1 MTDNSPRDARLTA
14 QPRASN
20 IAGMSESV
28 PAASTRFDVTLVEL
42 ESELEALLVK
52 YESLSRAW
60 PKEPHAVARA
70 EIGRKV
76 EDALERIG
84 ELQHAIVTSP
94 ARTLAD
100 AAVKLR
106 RLGALLDGE
115 DPARQLLISALAVVE
130 TAVDVGDVH
139 VDRARG

>member
-1 MTDNSPRDARLTA
+1 
-14 QPRASN
+14 
-20 IAGMSESV
+20 MSEDV
-28 PAASTRFDVTLVEL
+28 PLVEL
-42 ESELEALLVK
+42 ESELEALLVE

-76 EDALERIG
+76 EDALTRIG
-84 ELQHAIVTSP
+84 ELQYAIATSP

-106 RLGALLDGE
+106 RLDALLDGE
-115 DPARQLLISALAVVE
+115 DPARQLLVSALAVVE
-130 TAVDVGDVH
+130 TAVDADDAGVDGSGDEVGSFTH
-139 VDRARG
+139 SRAFLAC

>member
-1 MTDNSPRDARLTA
+1 
-14 QPRASN
+14 
-20 IAGMSESV
+20 MSEGV
-28 PAASTRFDVTLVEL
+28 PAASTRCDVTLAEL
-42 ESELEALLVK
+42 ESELEALLVE
-52 YESLSRAW
+52 YDFLSLAW
-60 PKEPHAVARA
+60 PKEPGAVARA

-84 ELQHAIVTSP
+84 ELQCAIVTSP
-94 ARTLAD
+94 ADTLAD

-130 TAVDVGDVH
+130 TAVNVDDMHVG
-139 VDRARG
+139 RARG

>member
-1 MTDNSPRDARLTA
+1 M
-14 QPRASN
+14 
-20 IAGMSESV
+20 
-28 PAASTRFDVTLVEL
+28 
-42 ESELEALLVK
+42 
-52 YESLSRAW
+52 
-60 PKEPHAVARA
+60 ARA

-84 ELQHAIVTSP
+84 NLQHAIVAFP
-94 ARTLAD
+94 ANTLAD

-106 RLGALLDGE
+106 RLDALLDGQ
-115 DPARQLLISALAVVE
+115 DPARRLLASALAVVE